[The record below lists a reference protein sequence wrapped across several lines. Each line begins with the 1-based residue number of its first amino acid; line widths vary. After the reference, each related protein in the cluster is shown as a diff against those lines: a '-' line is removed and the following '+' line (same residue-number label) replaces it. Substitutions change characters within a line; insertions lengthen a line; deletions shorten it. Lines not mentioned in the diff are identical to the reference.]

1 MRKIILGIVVLL
13 FAANIYAQ
21 NSQTSVLTVE
31 GKSQVKLIPEEIWF
45 NVTMSV
51 KDNDYKTCADLATQK
66 LARIKLLFTENGIDE
81 KLIKTQNYS
90 IREIQ
95 RHDPEL
101 RKMVSDGYQAT
112 LPLSIRTKRDYNKN
126 DLIFKLIKDNL
137 ESNFNLNFSLSE
149 EQIQKVKK
157 ELISLAIKDA
167 KEKADIIEQTSG
179 VKLGKI
185 TNILYGEPNPVD
197 AYNPPNLRKA
207 GVFMQ
212 SEAHDQIIDLLEPN
226 VIRMETNIIIAWKI

>member
-1 MRKIILGIVVLL
+1 MKKIILGIAVLF
-13 FAANIYAQ
+13 FAATIYAQ
-21 NSQTSVLTVE
+21 NSQASVLTVE
-31 GKSQVKLIPEEIWF
+31 GKSQVKLLPEEIWF

-51 KDNDYKTCADLATQK
+51 KDNDYKTCAELATQK
-66 LARIKLLFTENGIDE
+66 LAQIKSLFTDNGIDE

-101 RKMVSDGYQAT
+101 RKMVSDGFQAT
-112 LPLSIRTKRDYNKN
+112 IPLSIRTKRDYNKN

-157 ELISLAIKDA
+157 ELISLAVKDA
-167 KEKADIIEQTSG
+167 KEKALIIEQASG
-179 VKLGKI
+179 VKLGEI
-185 TNILYGEPNPVD
+185 TNIQYGEPNLID

-212 SEAHDQIIDLLEPN
+212 SEAHDEIIDLLEPN
-226 VIRMETNIIIAWKI
+226 EIKMETNIIISWKI